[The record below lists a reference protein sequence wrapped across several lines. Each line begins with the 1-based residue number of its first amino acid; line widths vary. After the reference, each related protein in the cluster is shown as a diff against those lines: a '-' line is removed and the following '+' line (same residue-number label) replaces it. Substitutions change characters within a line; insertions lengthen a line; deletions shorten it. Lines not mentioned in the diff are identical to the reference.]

1 MRNRLLLLPAFVLL
15 AAACSSERSAGGSTT
30 ATSTIAGSSTSVPA
44 PTTDGSDTTAPPAT
58 TGTDT
63 TASTVAPT
71 TPATTPPPATTVPCR
86 ALGDTSAKAS
96 SDPIAM
102 SSMVGTDI
110 RVGDHACFERVV
122 IELAGSGDFPGWAA
136 EYVDGPVSLG
146 ESDEKVEIA
155 GDATLL
161 VRMGMWMP
169 TMEGDG
175 YSGPTDISPTTVDHI
190 AELRQTEN
198 WEGYSIWAI
207 GLDDEY
213 PFTVTVQHAPER
225 LVIDFQVSE

>member
-1 MRNRLLLLPAFVLL
+1 MRNRHLLPVIVLLL
-15 AAACSSERSAGGSTT
+15 AACSSERSATPATS
-30 ATSTIAGSSTSVPA
+30 ATSTEPGTSVTAPSST
-44 PTTDGSDTTAPPAT
+44 TGSDTTVPPTT

-71 TPATTPPPATTVPCR
+71 TPTTPIPPTTEACR
-86 ALGDTSAKAS
+86 RVGDTSAKAS

-102 SSMVGTDI
+102 SSMVGVDI
-110 RVGDHACFERVV
+110 RIGDHACYERVV
-122 IELAGSGDFPGWAA
+122 IELGGVGDFPGWAA
-136 EYVDGPVSLG
+136 EYVSGPVRLG
-146 ESDEKVEIA
+146 ESDEFVEIA
-155 GDATLL
+155 GNATLL

-207 GLDDEY
+207 GVDEEY
-213 PFTVTVQHAPER
+213 PFTVTIEHAPER
-225 LVIDFQVSE
+225 LVIDFQVAE